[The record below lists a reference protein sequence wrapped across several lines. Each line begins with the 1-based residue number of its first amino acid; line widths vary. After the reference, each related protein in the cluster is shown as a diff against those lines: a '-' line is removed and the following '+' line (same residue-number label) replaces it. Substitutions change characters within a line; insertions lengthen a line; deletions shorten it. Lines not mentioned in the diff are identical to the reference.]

1 MPQIQLLDGKKIP
14 FTKSIS
20 GLELTKKISK
30 TLEKTALIMEVDGQL
45 KDLSYEITK
54 DSKVRI
60 ITPKDKEGLEVLR
73 HDAAHIMAMAVQ
85 ELFPGTQ
92 VTIGPVIEN
101 GFYYDFAREEPFTST
116 DLNKIEKK
124 MSEIID
130 KDVKTRREVW
140 GRDKA
145 IDHFKK
151 IGEKYKAEI
160 IESIPKDEELS
171 IYHHGD
177 TWHDLCRG
185 PHLASSSKIGKAF
198 KLTKVSGAYWRGDSN
213 NEMLQRIYGTCWSS
227 KQELDD
233 YLNRLEEAEKRDHRK
248 LGKEMDLFH
257 FREESPGSVFWHE
270 KGWALFQR
278 LIEYMRMKQ
287 RLAGYKEINTP
298 ELLDK
303 TLWEKSGHWE
313 KFGEHMFTSETPDE
327 KIFAIKPMNCPGCVQ
342 VFNQG
347 LKSYR
352 DLPLKLSE
360 FGKVHRYEPSGA
372 LHGLLRVRAFT
383 QDDAHIFC
391 TEEQITEESLSVT
404 NLILEIYKD
413 LGFENVIL
421 KYSDRPEKRVGD
433 DKIWD
438 KSEAALLSAIKKSKL
453 EYTINKGEG
462 AFYGPKIEFVLRDAI
477 GRDWQCGT
485 LQVDLNLPERLGATF
500 IDKDGTKK
508 VPVMLHRALFGS
520 LERFIG
526 ILIENYAGKL
536 PFWLS
541 PAQAVVCSIAED
553 NNDYVKKLFED
564 LFKEGIKC
572 EVDLRNEKIS
582 YKIRDHSLA
591 KIPMI
596 IVCGKKEVADK
607 TVTIRNLGS
616 EKQETI
622 KREDLIKNMLQKNKL
637 PLN

>member
-1 MPQIQLLDGKKIP
+1 MPQIHLLDGKKID
-14 FTKSIS
+14 FEKSIT
-20 GLELTKKISK
+20 GFDLTKKISK
-30 TLEKTALIMEVDGQL
+30 SLEKIALIMEVDGDL
-45 KDLSYEITK
+45 KDLSYQITK
-54 DSKVRI
+54 DAKVRI
-60 ITPKDKEGLEVLR
+60 ITPKDKEGLEVIR
-73 HDAAHIMAMAVQ
+73 HDAAHILAMAVQ
-85 ELFPGTQ
+85 ELYPGTQ
-92 VTIGPVIEN
+92 VTIGPVIDN
-101 GFYYDFAREEPFTST
+101 GFYYDFSRKEPFTEE
-116 DLNKIEKK
+116 DLKKIEKK
-124 MSEIID
+124 MSDIVDRDE
-130 KDVKTRREVW
+130 KTHREVW
-140 GRDKA
+140 KRDDA
-145 IDHFKK
+145 IEHFLK

-160 IESIPKDEELS
+160 IENIPSSEEVS
-171 IYHHGD
+171 IYHHGK
-177 TWHDLCRG
+177 WHDLCRG
-185 PHLASSSKIGKAF
+185 PHLASTGKIGKAF

-213 NEMLQRIYGTCWSS
+213 NEMLQRIYGTCWTS
-227 KQELDD
+227 KKELDD
-233 YLNRLEEAEKRDHRK
+233 YLHRLEEAEKRDHRK

-257 FREESPGSVFWHE
+257 FREESPGAVFWHE
-270 KGWALFQR
+270 KGWLLFQR
-278 LIEYMRMKQ
+278 LVEYMRAKQ

-303 TLWEKSGHWE
+303 TLWEKSGHWD

-327 KIFAIKPMNCPGCVQ
+327 KTFAVKPMNCPGCVQ

-391 TEEQITEESLSVT
+391 TEDQITQESLSVT

-433 DKIWD
+433 DSVWD
-438 KSEAALLSAIKKSKL
+438 KSEAALLAAIKQSKL
-453 EYTINKGEG
+453 EYKINKGEG

-485 LQVDLNLPERLGATF
+485 LQVDLNLPNRLGATYVA
-500 IDKDGTKK
+500 KDGNKK

-541 PAQAVVCSIAED
+541 PAQAVVCPIAEE

-572 EVDLRNEKIS
+572 EMDLRNEKIN
-582 YKIRDHSLA
+582 YKVREHSLA
-591 KIPMI
+591 KVPFI
-596 IVCGKKEVADK
+596 IVCGKKEVAEN
-607 TVTIRNLGS
+607 TVTVRKLGS
-616 EKQETI
+616 DKQEI
-622 KREDLIKNMLQKNKL
+622 MKREDLIKNMLASNKL

>member
-1 MPQIQLLDGKKIP
+1 MPQIQLLDGKKID
-14 FTKSIS
+14 FDKSID
-20 GLELTKKISK
+20 GFELSKKISK
-30 TLEKTALIMEVDGQL
+30 SLEKVALIMEVDGKL
-45 KDLSYEITK
+45 KDLSHQIKTN
-54 DSKVRI
+54 SKVKI
-60 ITPKDKEGLEVLR
+60 ITSKDREGLEVIR
-73 HDAAHIMAMAVQ
+73 HDTAHILAMAVQ
-85 ELFPGTQ
+85 ELYPGTQ

-101 GFYYDFAREEPFTST
+101 GFFYDFSRKEPFTEE
-116 DLNKIEKK
+116 DLKKIEKK
-124 MSEIID
+124 MSEIVD
-130 KDVKTRREVW
+130 RDEKTKREVW
-140 GRDKA
+140 KRDDA
-145 IDHFKK
+145 IKHFLK

-160 IESIPKDEELS
+160 IKDIPSGEEVS
-171 IYHHGD
+171 IYHHGK
-177 TWHDLCRG
+177 WHDLCRG
-185 PHLASSSKIGKAF
+185 PHLASTGKIGKAF
-198 KLTKVSGAYWRGDSN
+198 KLTKVSGAYWRGDSK

-227 KQELDD
+227 KKDLDD
-233 YLNRLEEAEKRDHRK
+233 YLQRLAEAEKRDHRK

-257 FREESPGSVFWHE
+257 FREESPGAVFWHE
-270 KGWALFQR
+270 KGWLLFLR
-278 LIEYMRMKQ
+278 LVEYMRAKQ

-303 TLWEKSGHWE
+303 TLWEKSGHWD
-313 KFGEHMFTSETPDE
+313 KFGEHMYTSETPDE
-327 KIFAIKPMNCPGCVQ
+327 KTFAVKPMNCPGCVQ

-391 TEEQITEESLSVT
+391 TEDQITQESLTVT

-413 LGFENVIL
+413 LGFNNVVL

-433 DKIWD
+433 DNVWD
-438 KSEAALLSAIKKSKL
+438 KSEAALLSAIKQSNL

-485 LQVDLNLPERLGATF
+485 LQVDLNLPNRLGASY
-500 IDKDGTKK
+500 IAKDGNKK

-526 ILIENYAGKL
+526 IMIENYAGKL

-541 PAQAVVCSIAED
+541 PTQAVVCPIAEE
-553 NNDYVKKLFED
+553 NNEYVKKLFED

-572 EVDLRNEKIS
+572 EMDLRNEKIN
-582 YKIRDHSLA
+582 YKVREHSLA
-591 KIPMI
+591 KVPFI
-596 IVCGKKEVADK
+596 IVCGKKEVAEN
-607 TVTIRNLGS
+607 TVTVRKLGS
-616 EKQETI
+616 DKQEII
-622 KREDLIKNMLQKNKL
+622 KRENLIKNMLASNKL